1 MDCIFLREFRLDLV
15 IGVYEWERQAPQ
27 TIQLDMEIGLPYS
40 RACQT
45 DRVEDTIDY
54 AQVVERVRADLTE
67 KRYALVEAVAERVA
81 QILMGEFG
89 SPWVRVSVTK
99 LGLVRGVKYLGV
111 TIERGDK

>member
-15 IGVYEWERQAPQ
+15 IGVYEWERQVPQ

-54 AQVVERVRADLTE
+54 AQVVERVREDLIE

-81 QILMGEFG
+81 QILTEEFG

>member
-15 IGVYEWERQAPQ
+15 IGVHDWERQLPQ
-27 TIQLDMEIGLPYS
+27 TVQLDLEIGLPHS
-40 RACQT
+40 RACHT

-54 AQVVERVRADLTE
+54 ARVVERLRADLAE
-67 KRYALVEAVAERVA
+67 RRHALVEAVAERVA
-81 QILMGEFG
+81 TILIGEFG

-111 TIERGDK
+111 TIERGEK